1 MDIQIPKQLF
11 EIVEKFDREKFE
23 VYIVGGAVR
32 DVLLG
37 NKTYDWDVTTNATPD
52 EMLNLFSD
60 AFYNNQYGTVGIPNK
75 IEGERPYE
83 ITTFR
88 TETGYTDTRHPDVV
102 NWGKTLEEDLSR
114 REATISAM
122 AFQPVFS
129 EKRKK
134 VMSGNY
140 VTCSVNLIDPY
151 NGKADLDHKTFR
163 AVGNPDERY
172 KEDALRMIRAIRISA
187 QLGFQIE
194 EKTFEGIKK
203 NAHLINNIAKERV
216 RDELLKIFQSQYP
229 SDGMLLLKNSGLMKE
244 TLPEMDATFGI
255 EQKSPGRHHIYDV
268 GTHSLMSLKNCPSKD
283 PIVRFAAFIHDSGKA
298 KTFKKL
304 ENGTITFYNHELVS
318 ANNAYNIAKRL
329 RFSRKS
335 TDKLIKLVRWHQ
347 FTVDERQTDS
357 AIRRFIKNITPE
369 YVTDILDLRVGDRLG
384 GGASETSWRLEEF
397 KKRLV
402 EVQKQP
408 FTVRDLK
415 IDGNDV
421 MEILD
426 IKPSPKVG
434 QILEQL
440 YTGVVEKKYNN
451 TKEDL
456 VKALKNLHQQKVE

>member
-11 EIVEKFDREKFE
+11 EILNKFDKERFE

-37 NKTYDWDVTTNATPD
+37 KNTYDWDVTTNATP
-52 EMLNLFSD
+52 EQMLNIFSD
-60 AFYNNQYGTVGIPNK
+60 AFYNNQFGTVGIPNK

-88 TETGYTDTRHPDVV
+88 TETGYTDTRHPDIV

-122 AFQPVFS
+122 AFQPIFL
-129 EKRKK
+129 EKRTKTK
-134 VMSGNY
+134 PANY
-140 VTCSVNLIDPY
+140 TAIAVNLIDPY
-151 NGKADLDHKTFR
+151 NGKNDLDNKIFR
-163 AVGNPDERY
+163 AVGNPEERY
-172 KEDALRMIRAIRISA
+172 REDALRMIRAIRISA
-187 QLGFQIE
+187 QLGFEIE
-194 EKTFEGIKK
+194 EKTFAGIQK
-203 NAHLINNIAKERV
+203 NAQLINNIAKERV
-216 RDELLKIFQSQYP
+216 RDELLKIFQSDYP
-229 SDGMLLLKNSGLMKE
+229 SEGMLLLRNSGLMKE
-244 TLPEMDATFGI
+244 IIPEMESTFGV
-255 EQKSPGRHHIYDV
+255 EQKSPGRHHLYDV

-283 PIVRFAAFIHDSGKA
+283 PLVRFAAFIHDSGKA

-304 ENGTITFYNHELVS
+304 ESGTITFYNHELIS

-335 TDKLIKLVRWHQ
+335 TEKLVKLVRWHQ
-347 FTVDERQTDS
+347 FTVDEKQTDS

-369 YVTDILDLRVGDRLG
+369 YVNDILDLRIGDRLG
-384 GGASETSWRLEEF
+384 GGATETSWRLEEF

-415 IDGNDV
+415 INGNDIMKILNITPGPQV
-421 MEILD
+421 GEILE
-426 IKPSPKVG
+426 KLFCK
-434 QILEQL
+434 
-440 YTGVVEKKYNN
+440 VVENKIDNS
-451 TKEDL
+451 KEDL
-456 VKALKNLHQQKVE
+456 VKAAKDLISTKD